1 MYRPTPSHH
10 RSTPIFVTAV
20 SEAKNPNANQQF
32 EAPFIPSY
40 NLENKQ
46 STHNG
51 WLVVTPPGPKASDA
65 NAPKPAEA
73 KANVISA
80 SLANAN
86 SNGTSISRSDETDL
100 LESVSSAESTTKKF
114 DINSFKPS
122 FESGFLPIVRTTPDE
137 PSVKTQ
143 PAKVQQHDHH
153 IDRSDVSFESL
164 LFDDDD
170 VEEE

>member
-1 MYRPTPSHH
+1 M
-10 RSTPIFVTAV
+10 V
-20 SEAKNPNANQQF
+20 SGNA
-32 EAPFIPSY
+32 
-40 NLENKQ
+40 
-46 STHNG
+46 T
-51 WLVVTPPGPKASDA
+51 GPKSERCKCPETRRGKIEC
-65 NAPKPAEA
+65 NQCI
-73 KANVISA
+73 VGH
-80 SLANAN
+80 AN